1 MTDNGKQRP
10 KMPVAQRAKQFMPF
24 KAVAGL
30 DEAIR
35 KKEEELALAVAR
47 GEGPIRTYREKTKN
61 HK

>member
-1 MTDNGKQRP
+1 MADNVKQRP

-35 KKEEELALAVAR
+35 KKEEEIDRAVAR
-47 GEGPIRTYREKTKN
+47 GEDPATTYREKTK
-61 HK
+61 

>member
-1 MTDNGKQRP
+1 MADNVKKRP

-35 KKEEELALAVAR
+35 KKEEEIDRAVAR
-47 GEGPIRTYREKTKN
+47 GEDPATAYREKTK
-61 HK
+61 

>member
-1 MTDNGKQRP
+1 MTDNVKQRP

-35 KKEEELALAVAR
+35 KKEEEMALAVAR
-47 GEGPIRTYREKTKN
+47 GEDPVLIYNEKTKN
-61 HK
+61 QK